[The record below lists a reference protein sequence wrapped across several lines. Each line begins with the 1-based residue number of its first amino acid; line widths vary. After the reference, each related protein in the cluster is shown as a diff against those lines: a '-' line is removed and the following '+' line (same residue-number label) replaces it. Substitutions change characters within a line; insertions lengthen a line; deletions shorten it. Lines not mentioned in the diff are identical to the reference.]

1 MRRHQ
6 HLLPLRDPG
15 PHPLRHRRPFR
26 PPQHLPQLVQPHQ
39 MLAGRPG
46 HRRPHPRI
54 TTSIPAGTGVGVIPV
69 ATVTDRPGNTRPTS
83 ARQFSVRSGLHA
95 TGSVARTGQA
105 VGVPGL
111 GVELLPHQHAA
122 VRYAVSRRRLIIG
135 DEIFMTVADTGGVN
149 RAAHELHTVQSNVSA
164 RLTALERDL
173 GVPLFRRH
181 SQEVALTNAGEQVVA
196 ASRVSRTARSWDRRS
211 DGYSAAALARQ
222 ALISLSDQP
231 SNS

>member
-95 TGSVARTGQA
+95 TTNGNAPSNAAAAQLVI
-105 VGVPGL
+105 V
-111 GVELLPHQHAA
+111 LPNPISSPMI
-122 VRYAVSRRRLIIG
+122 SRRR
-135 DEIFMTVADTGGVN
+135 DT
-149 RAAHELHTVQSNVSA
+149 AY
-164 RLTALERDL
+164 
-173 GVPLFRRH
+173 
-181 SQEVALTNAGEQVVA
+181 
-196 ASRVSRTARSWDRRS
+196 RTA
-211 DGYSAAALARQ
+211 GC
-222 ALISLSDQP
+222 
-231 SNS
+231 